1 MSKEELLELLRKD
14 RPEQVIHEVIDFR
27 PHPLSKY
34 GVEYEVDVVMETQ
47 LFETKIKRHHV
58 GGLPYPLKPYLEL
71 QEKWGTRPLEES
83 LNELNQNKDDI
94 R

>member
-1 MSKEELLELLRKD
+1 MIILKITQMSKEELLELLRKD

-27 PHPLSKY
+27 PHSLSKY

-58 GGLPYPLKPYLEL
+58 GGLPYPLKPYIEL
-71 QEKWGTRPLEES
+71 QEKWKTQSLE
-83 LNELNQNKDDI
+83 
-94 R
+94 